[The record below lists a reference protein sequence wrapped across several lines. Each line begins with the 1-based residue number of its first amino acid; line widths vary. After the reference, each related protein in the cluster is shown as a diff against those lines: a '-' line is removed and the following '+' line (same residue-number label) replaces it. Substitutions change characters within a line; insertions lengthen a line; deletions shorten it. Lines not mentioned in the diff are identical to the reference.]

1 MLCVGAW
8 LPFDPSVALASGEP
22 ISPEAVRKLQNSK
35 VPLVLLDAQ
44 AAVDNP
50 ASRDAGSSQL
60 LIVYYSRSPSAR
72 TAVRA
77 AQEAARSGARD
88 SRWLAGTP
96 LDWQRE
102 QLAITE
108 PTPSEAL
115 QLDPKELAVAI
126 KDGADLQLLDIRGR
140 EQFDQGHLPGA
151 QHQMPHELDAALAKL
166 SKARWT
172 ILIDDGNRL
181 AEPMARELYRKG
193 YVLAGWLAGG
203 YPAWAAEPD
212 K

>member
-1 MLCVGAW
+1 MGSW
-8 LPFDPSVALASGEP
+8 LALGPSVALAGGEP
-22 ISPEAVRKLQNSK
+22 ISPEAVRKLQISK
-35 VPLVLLDAQ
+35 APLLLLDAQ
-44 AAVDNP
+44 ATDSA
-50 ASRDAGSSQL
+50 ARDPGSSQL

-72 TAVRA
+72 PAVRA
-77 AQEAARSGARD
+77 AQEAARSARD

-102 QLAITE
+102 QLAIAE
-108 PTPSEAL
+108 PIPSEPL
-115 QLDPKELAVAI
+115 RLEPKELATAI

-172 ILIDDGNRL
+172 ILIDDGTRL